1 MEFRGRLN
9 TPDGPGEG
17 IAVELRL
24 TDVFLELGSGDGE
37 LGRWRLD
44 EVELTRVAGDVFDL
58 TLEGEAFVFVADDA
72 ISFAYEG
79 LGYVEATR
87 TKVKRRR
94 RRRDAGQAEALRMLL
109 EGGPEP
115 APASPAEAHPP
126 EPEVTEIL
134 PITQEPASPDPVVPA
149 RGSGPSPSAPA
160 HPPDVADGI
169 PVVVEAPAVTFV
181 DTLSTVVG
189 ELPGDPSGSVSAPA
203 RPPVVPP
210 VSEPSL
216 PGEPVSEPSL
226 PGEPVSE
233 PSLPEEPVSEPP
245 LPEEPVSEPEAAPQS
260 EQAHEDEEAGPVGDL
275 LGEAADANGQA
286 GSVRRLL
293 DRLGRKPDD
302 HTHVYGEAHR
312 TGVITRRVCEICGHV
327 TFDSDR
333 VYRDW

>member
-58 TLEGEAFVFVADDA
+58 TLEGEAFIFVADDA

-115 APASPAEAHPP
+115 APASPGEAHPL
-126 EPEVTEIL
+126 EPEVTEIP
-134 PITQEPASPDPVVPA
+134 PITEEPVSPDPVVPA
-149 RGSGPSPSAPA
+149 RDSGQPPSAPVR
-160 HPPDVADGI
+160 PPDVADGI

-203 RPPVVPP
+203 RPPVKPP
-210 VSEPSL
+210 VPEP
-216 PGEPVSEPSL
+216 P
-226 PGEPVSE
+226 
-233 PSLPEEPVSEPP
+233 LPEEPVSEPP
-245 LPEEPVSEPEAAPQS
+245 LPEEPVSEPEAAPQP
-260 EQAHEDEEAGPVGDL
+260 EQADHDEGAGPVGEPF
-275 LGEAADANGQA
+275 GEAADANGQA